1 MIGIIGAM
9 DIEVDLLKA
18 QMQEPQTK
26 TVSGISFVQG
36 LLCGRP
42 AVVARCGV
50 GKVNAA
56 VCAQTMI
63 LNYAPESVINTGVAG
78 SLSNTFDIGDVV
90 VADYVVQGDVDT
102 TALGDP
108 PGFISTVDI
117 IKIPCS
123 PSVRGGLLEAGT
135 ALGLH
140 CAKGI
145 VATTDSFIATKE
157 KKDYLAGQF
166 GASACEMEGGSIGQ
180 VCYLNG
186 VDFAIVRAI
195 SDKADG
201 SSHMDYGA
209 FCAMAA
215 ENSARL
221 LCTYLQK

>member
-102 TALGDP
+102 TGARATRRAL
-108 PGFISTVDI
+108 F
-117 IKIPCS
+117 
-123 PSVRGGLLEAGT
+123 
-135 ALGLH
+135 
-140 CAKGI
+140 
-145 VATTDSFIATKE
+145 
-157 KKDYLAGQF
+157 
-166 GASACEMEGGSIGQ
+166 
-180 VCYLNG
+180 
-186 VDFAIVRAI
+186 
-195 SDKADG
+195 
-201 SSHMDYGA
+201 
-209 FCAMAA
+209 
-215 ENSARL
+215 
-221 LCTYLQK
+221 LQ

>member
-201 SSHMDYGA
+201 SSHMD

>member
-123 PSVRGGLLEAGT
+123 PSVSGGLLEAGT
-135 ALGLH
+135 ALGRT
-140 CAKGI
+140 
-145 VATTDSFIATKE
+145 VRKE
-157 KKDYLAGQF
+157 LWRRRTALLPRKKKRTILPG
-166 GASACEMEGGSIGQ
+166 
-180 VCYLNG
+180 
-186 VDFAIVRAI
+186 
-195 SDKADG
+195 
-201 SSHMDYGA
+201 
-209 FCAMAA
+209 
-215 ENSARL
+215 NSARPRAKWRAAASDR
-221 LCTYLQK
+221 CAI

>member
-135 ALGLH
+135 ALGPALCERNCGDDGQLYCHERKKGLSCRAIRRVRVRNGGRQHRTGVLSKRRGFCH
-140 CAKGI
+140 CARNI
-145 VATTDSFIATKE
+145 
-157 KKDYLAGQF
+157 
-166 GASACEMEGGSIGQ
+166 
-180 VCYLNG
+180 
-186 VDFAIVRAI
+186 R
-195 SDKADG
+195 
-201 SSHMDYGA
+201 
-209 FCAMAA
+209 
-215 ENSARL
+215 
-221 LCTYLQK
+221 